1 VDIINSSRA
10 PASAEEARARI
21 TALIADDEPH
31 VRAYL
36 RLILR
41 SLGVVSVW
49 EAGDGSQ
56 ALKLYEERRPDVVLL
71 DVNMPVMSGDVVV
84 DTLVRNFP
92 EAAVIVV
99 TSQSE
104 HRLIKRFAD
113 LGVIGYVLKQQP
125 REQVTEMIAEALD
138 LLDLDGKA

>member
-1 VDIINSSRA
+1 M
-10 PASAEEARARI
+10 
-21 TALIADDEPH
+21 IADDEPH
-31 VRAYL
+31 VRSYL
-36 RLILR
+36 RLVLR

-56 ALKLYEERRPDVVLL
+56 ALKLYEEHRPDGVLL
-71 DVNMPVMSGDVVV
+71 DVNMPLMSGDVVV
-84 DTLVRNFP
+84 DALAQSFP

-104 HRLIKRFAD
+104 HQLVKRFAD

-125 REQVTEMIAEALD
+125 REVVTEMIAEALD
-138 LLDLDGKA
+138 LLDLEGKA